1 MTDDSQRTSRHDG
14 AETDQ
19 HDQTEQRERT
29 EQTMSDD
36 QTTNDETTN
45 DETLDSADVTAEH
58 DDDTA
63 EHDADVDAETGADD
77 ATDAQTEDA
86 VEHDEDKQPATP
98 MPVDIVYDDE
108 EDDQTPADDDA
119 GHRPALDQTD
129 ALIASFLGT
138 DQNADG
144 TAAKPVSAERPAEA
158 APVIMA
164 SRIDREITDADST
177 VFATYPTL
185 AFKHVQV
192 AAGKAEPPFR
202 DPLTMEFYARRVYVV
217 TVSSEAQRMALMGLL
232 TGMTRPSAGH
242 MTFKSK
248 DMQELTGAEYRGHFV
263 GLMLQR
269 NTLRADLSAIDNVT
283 NAMEASGRNFLKPKA
298 VIADELLQR
307 VGLPSELNDTRVS
320 KLPELHRRRVALAKA
335 LCCEPAAVIA
345 DDPVAG
351 VDEPVRGQLL
361 DVLRQAARKENR
373 TVIIVT
379 SDASLKSVA
388 DKTYEL

>member
-45 DETLDSADVTAEH
+45 DETLDSADT
-58 DDDTA
+58 TA

-77 ATDAQTEDA
+77 AEDTTDDA
-86 VEHDEDKQPATP
+86 EDKQPATP

-108 EDDQTPADDDA
+108 EDDQAADDDADA

-138 DQNADG
+138 DQNAGG

-217 TVSSEAQRMALMGLL
+217 TVSSEAQRVALMGLL

>member
-58 DDDTA
+58 DDVTA

-77 ATDAQTEDA
+77 A
-86 VEHDEDKQPATP
+86 EDKQPATP

-108 EDDQTPADDDA
+108 EDDQAAADDDADA

-138 DQNADG
+138 DQNAGD

-351 VDEPVRGQLL
+351 VNEPVRGQLL

>member
-1 MTDDSQRTSRHDG
+1 MTDER
-14 AETDQ
+14 DQ
-19 HDQTEQRERT
+19 HEQPEPTEKT

-36 QTTNDETTN
+36 QNTDQ
-45 DETLDSADVTAEH
+45 H
-58 DDDTA
+58 DDDQTNADQTNAETTDQTTA
-63 EHDADVDAETGADD
+63 DADDNAETDTETKD
-77 ATDAQTEDA
+77 A
-86 VEHDEDKQPATP
+86 ATP
-98 MPVDIVYDDE
+98 MPIDIVYDDE
-108 EDDQTPADDDA
+108 EDAPADAADA

-138 DQNADG
+138 DAPKDAAG
-144 TAAKPVSAERPAEA
+144 AKPVSAEKPAEA

-185 AFKHVQV
+185 AFKRVEV
-192 AAGKAEPPFR
+192 AAKQGGSPFPEPL
-202 DPLTMEFYARRVYVV
+202 DLAFYDRRVYVV

-232 TGMTRPSAGH
+232 TGMTRPAGGH
-242 MTFKSK
+242 VMFKSK
-248 DMQELTGAEYRGHFV
+248 DMQELTGTEYRSHYV

-283 NAMEASGRNFLKPKA
+283 NAMEASGRNFLKPKHI
-298 VIADELLQR
+298 IAEELLQR
-307 VGLPSELNDTRVS
+307 VGLPSELHETRVA
-320 KLPELHRRRVALAKA
+320 KLPEIHRRRVALAKA

-361 DVLRQAARKENR
+361 GVLKQVARKENK
-373 TVIIVT
+373 TVVIVT
-379 SDASLKSVA
+379 TDASLASVA
-388 DKTYEL
+388 DKTYAL